1 MGKIC
6 QSMVS
11 LWNILIASLLM
22 ITLFGVVWFLFIVNV
37 FVIAKLQVLYERHFH
52 IIVIKSL
59 THLGTKIWYI
69 MSVGKIF
76 NNNSCYLNTR
86 CILILISISSIMTL
100 FMTIDKGLFLILTPP
115 MTQKLYFKE
124 SLPCEFIYLC

>member
-11 LWNILIASLLM
+11 FWNILIASHWM
-22 ITLFGVVWFLFIVNV
+22 KTLFGVVWFLFIVNV
-37 FVIAKLQVLYERHFH
+37 FVIAKLQVLYERHFY
-52 IIVIKSL
+52 IIVIKPL
-59 THLGTKIWYI
+59 TDLGTKIWFI

-76 NNNSCYLNTR
+76 NNNSCYLNKK

-100 FMTIDKGLFLILTPP
+100 FMTIDKGLFIILTPP
-115 MTQKLYFKE
+115 MTQKPYLKE
-124 SLPCEFIYLC
+124 SLPYEFIYLC